1 MHYHVL
7 NFLTCI
13 SILTG
18 CAPPQAATEPLP
30 INAAETTSLQDL
42 ERLAFTE
49 SQKGNYPKA
58 IEYARKIITQN
69 PNSLEAILLV
79 GDASFMMGDM
89 KQSIESF
96 DRAIE
101 IQPQLEPQLWQRGLA
116 LYYAGRFRDG
126 QAQFET
132 HQSYNSQDVEN
143 AVWHILCTSKTV
155 GLEKARETFIPI
167 TDDTRVPMKQIH
179 KLFGGTGDVGSV
191 FQAAQ
196 ETPALARSKAF
207 QLYYAHLYTGLY
219 YDMIGDR
226 ENSILQMRKASKLNP
241 ISKSQLMG
249 SVADVHLMMRAA
261 PKKEGTLKKGGTPKA
276 PAGDASDR

>member
-1 MHYHVL
+1 MHHLRLALLMCLFIL
-7 NFLTCI
+7 NGCEASPATGQ
-13 SILTG
+13 SILVNPAG
-18 CAPPQAATEPLP
+18 
-30 INAAETTSLQDL
+30 TTSLQDL
-42 ERLAFTE
+42 ERLGFAE

-58 IEYARKIITQN
+58 IEYARKILAQN
-69 PNSLEAILLV
+69 PKSLEAILLI
-79 GDASFMMGDM
+79 GDCSFMMGDV
-89 KQSIESF
+89 KQSIKSF
-96 DRAIE
+96 DRAIA
-101 IQPQLEPQLWQRGLA
+101 IQPQLEPKLWQRGLA
-116 LYYAGRFRDG
+116 LYYADRFHDG

-167 TDDTRVPMKQIH
+167 TNDTRIPMKQIH
-179 KLFGGTGDVGSV
+179 NLFGGTGDVDSV
-191 FQAAQ
+191 FKAAQ

-226 ENSILQMRKASKLNP
+226 TNSILQMREAAKINP

-249 SVADVHLMMRAA
+249 SVADVHLMMRE
-261 PKKEGTLKKGGTPKA
+261 PSKKEA
-276 PAGDASDR
+276 PSEDQKRKTSDR